1 MMNPLLPALEQDA
14 RVASTWYVL
23 HVKPRTEKKVM
34 AYLARCSAWRYLPIW
49 VKETRVQRRKVR
61 TELPLFPGYVFARMN
76 PDQRLIMLRT
86 NLIVRTIEV
95 TQAREMI
102 HQLRQIARA
111 GRLAPLKPLGAFQL
125 GDHVRVKSGPFY
137 GLTGYVD
144 AVSSE
149 LILAVSILGRGVSV
163 TIDPQDCERI

>member
-1 MMNPLLPALEQDA
+1 MPSP
-14 RVASTWYVL
+14 STWYVL

-95 TQAREMI
+95 PQAREMI
-102 HQLRQIARA
+102 HQLRQISRA
-111 GRLAPLKPLGAFQL
+111 GRLAPLKPLETFQL
-125 GDHVRVKSGPFY
+125 GDQVRVKAGPFY

-149 LILAVSILGRGVSV
+149 LILTLTILGRAVSV
-163 TIDPQDCERI
+163 AINPADCERI

>member
-14 RVASTWYVL
+14 CVASTWYVL

-34 AYLARCSAWRYLPIW
+34 SYLARCSAWRYLPIW

-149 LILAVSILGRGVSV
+149 LILAVSILGRAVSV
-163 TIDPQDCERI
+163 SIDPQDCERI